1 MLAEKTYLQ
10 VEDVYKGGTMDL
22 FNFNLLLDW
31 LYQHSAWLGLIIG
44 LTAFLESLLLMG
56 LLLPGVVMLFAFA
69 SIAGVLKL
77 NLAGLLVWGFIGAVL
92 GDSVSFW
99 IGCKFKNDIYKVK
112 IFAKHPLWLN
122 NGIKFFEKYGALSI
136 ALGRF
141 IGPIRPFIPTVA
153 GTLGMK
159 PSQFY
164 VVNIASSIPWSFAYI
179 LPGYYS
185 GSLLEKFSAG
195 LFDDL
200 QVTILTLVL
209 LCAVLSWIITE
220 FIFICKSLLLSYSK
234 QWLLGLAFTATAI
247 IIKYFYNNKCVELNN
262 WLISQNNYEGFVLL
276 AASCYKYILY
286 IMGLL
291 ILYMAWT
298 LKRANS
304 ISVTN
309 YILYP
314 LSCCLLVFQ
323 MFYLYPDLSIWTLI
337 PQTYI
342 FSFMLQSLIFCV
354 LLLLVS
360 TSISDNKIS
369 NAPAW
374 EIKILYVITLTVV
387 LIAAILSTRLG
398 LIETDDILVNILLGM
413 FYAQTIKLAI
423 K

>member
-1 MLAEKTYLQ
+1 M
-10 VEDVYKGGTMDL
+10 
-22 FNFNLLLDW
+22 
-31 LYQHSAWLGLIIG
+31 
-44 LTAFLESLLLMG
+44 
-56 LLLPGVVMLFAFA
+56 
-69 SIAGVLKL
+69 
-77 NLAGLLVWGFIGAVL
+77 
-92 GDSVSFW
+92 
-99 IGCKFKNDIYKVK
+99 
-112 IFAKHPLWLN
+112 
-122 NGIKFFEKYGALSI
+122 
-136 ALGRF
+136 
-141 IGPIRPFIPTVA
+141 
-153 GTLGMK
+153 
-159 PSQFY
+159 
-164 VVNIASSIPWSFAYI
+164 
-179 LPGYYS
+179 
-185 GSLLEKFSAG
+185 
-195 LFDDL
+195 
-200 QVTILTLVL
+200 
-209 LCAVLSWIITE
+209 
-220 FIFICKSLLLSYSK
+220 
-234 QWLLGLAFTATAI
+234 GLAFTATAI